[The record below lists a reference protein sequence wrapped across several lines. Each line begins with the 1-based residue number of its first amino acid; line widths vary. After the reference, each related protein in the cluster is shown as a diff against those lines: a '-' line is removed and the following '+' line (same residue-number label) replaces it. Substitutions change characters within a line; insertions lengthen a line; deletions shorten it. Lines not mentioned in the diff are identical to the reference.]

1 MKSQKYYLT
10 ITLYLDDGWYGERKR
25 VYLDKEFANKTEA
38 KHVQSKF
45 KKYIKE
51 KHQYTKWEIN
61 QTEIGE
67 LESFKTYIHSVGP
80 SYHCPQIKIEMEDWV
95 KWLENYNNKL
105 LKGE

>member
-1 MKSQKYYLT
+1 MKNQKYYLT
-10 ITLYLDDGWYGERKR
+10 ITLYLDNGWYGKNKR

-61 QTEIGE
+61 QTEIGK
-67 LESFKTYIHSVGP
+67 LESFKIYIHSVGP
-80 SYHCPQIKIEMEDWV
+80 SYHCPQFKIEMEDWV

-105 LKGE
+105 